1 MTSLTSVRLH
11 DGTEVTCVRKL
22 EAMVLD
28 EHVDGY
34 FRHGIDVGP
43 GAVVVDAGAN
53 IGLFGVRVLGRC
65 GGDATVLAFEPAPP
79 TFAALA
85 GNAARHDGSR
95 FKAFQCGLSSR
106 AGEAELTYYP
116 RSPAMSTAHPEVYD
130 EDVDLLP
137 RGVVGSVRRAP
148 AGMRW
153 ARLLPEPI
161 CRFIAWH
168 LRGRAQRFRCEL
180 RTLSEVIREQ
190 GLSRIDLLKVD
201 VEGEELEVLRGID
214 AAHWPLVRQAV
225 VEVHDRDGRLDA
237 VRALL
242 RRNGLDRQHIDQ
254 EDAFR
259 GVPLYNV
266 YAARTS

>member
-1 MTSLTSVRLH
+1 MSLTNVRLQ
-11 DGTEVTCVRKL
+11 DGTQVTCVRKL
-22 EAMVLD
+22 EALVLD
-28 EHVDGY
+28 GHVDGY
-34 FRHGIDVGP
+34 FQHGIDVGP

-65 GGDATVLAFEPAPP
+65 GGDATVLAFEPVPP

-85 GNAARHDGSR
+85 GNASRYDASR
-95 FKAFQCGLSSR
+95 FKAFQCGLGSR
-106 AGEAELTYYP
+106 AGSIDLTYYP
-116 RSPAMSTAHPEVYD
+116 RSPAMSTAYPEIYD
-130 EDVDLLP
+130 EDTDLLP

-148 AGMRW
+148 EGMRW
-153 ARLLPEPI
+153 ARLLPAPI
-161 CRFIAWH
+161 CRLIAWH

-214 AAHWPLVRQAV
+214 DAHWPLVRQAV
-225 VEVHDRDGRLDA
+225 VEVHDREGRLDE

-242 RRNGLDRQHIDQ
+242 RRSGLDRQHVDQ